1 MKIRKVIILW
11 IARIFRVKVD
21 SLVIIPVDDSI
32 KWISVKDRLPD
43 DTDLLIQYLICHY
56 NNFIEVAKFKKGEW
70 YHISDRLSE
79 PDYKLSKEGQP
90 DYWAVITEPE
100 EL

>member
-1 MKIRKVIILW
+1 MRKAIILW
-11 IARIFRVKVD
+11 IARALRVNVN

-32 KWISVKDRLPD
+32 KWISGKDRLPLE
-43 DTDLLIQYLICHY
+43 TDGVVKQYLICHY
-56 NNFIEVAKFKKGEW
+56 NYFIEVAKFEKGEW